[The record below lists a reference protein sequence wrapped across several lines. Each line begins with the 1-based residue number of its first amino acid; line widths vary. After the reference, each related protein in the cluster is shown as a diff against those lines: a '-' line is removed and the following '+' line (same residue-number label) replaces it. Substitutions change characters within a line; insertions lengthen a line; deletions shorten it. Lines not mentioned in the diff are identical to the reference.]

1 MHSFK
6 TINIILYRIHCFST
20 KSILIGGYC
29 SFWAQT
35 VPIYRYFAKASR
47 AKNRRTQLALIQN
60 APRSHPFR
68 LLYKLPGNV
77 LLLYNRG
84 RRDRTRISF
93 QSAND
98 ISFAIIHHSCIRLI
112 TSTSHL
118 DGHCTST
125 RPYAE
130 KVTLNGRINFPVRV
144 LNNLNMRP
152 IDFRPRD
159 RSYFASRVNDFN

>member
-1 MHSFK
+1 MDA
-6 TINIILYRIHCFST
+6 NRPV
-20 KSILIGGYC
+20 SIFCESVEGKK
-29 SFWAQT
+29 Q
-35 VPIYRYFAKASR
+35 
-47 AKNRRTQLALIQN
+47 KNAISSNSKRP
-60 APRSHPFR
+60 PRSHPFR
-68 LLYKLPGNV
+68 LLCKLPGNV

-159 RSYFASRVNDFN
+159 RSYFTSRVNDFN

>member
-1 MHSFK
+1 MK
-6 TINIILYRIHCFST
+6 RQINSDWWPLFV
-20 KSILIGGYC
+20 LG
-29 SFWAQT
+29 
-35 VPIYRYFAKASR
+35 PIDNFESVEGKKQ
-47 AKNRRTQLALIQN
+47 KNAISSN
-60 APRSHPFR
+60 SKPSPPRSHPFR
-68 LLYKLPGNV
+68 LLCKLPGNV

-112 TSTSHL
+112 TWTSHL
-118 DGHCTST
+118 DGHCTSA
-125 RPYAE
+125 RLFAE

-152 IDFRPRD
+152 IDFCPRD
-159 RSYFASRVNDFN
+159 PSYFVSRVNDFN